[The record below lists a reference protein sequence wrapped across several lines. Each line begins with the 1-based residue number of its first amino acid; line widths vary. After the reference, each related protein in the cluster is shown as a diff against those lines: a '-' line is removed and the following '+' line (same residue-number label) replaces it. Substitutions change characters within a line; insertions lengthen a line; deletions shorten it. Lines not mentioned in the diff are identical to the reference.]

1 MDEHFRAFTFVNR
14 ITSIKIGQQV
24 RGTYQIPPGLGD
36 FPLSLVGEAVGQ
48 LAAWSAMAALD
59 FKSRPVAGIAAKIEM
74 LNPVK
79 PGDELE
85 LAADLDS
92 VDAEA
97 VSYGG
102 LATIRGKPILR
113 LENCVGP
120 MLPLED
126 FDDPSALRDRFT
138 FLCNGG
144 TSENAFQGV
153 PAVTPQRTAGEAGK
167 WARASVQVPES
178 APFFADHF
186 PRRPVFPG
194 TLLMHANLQL
204 AAAFASELPLSA
216 AGSVW
221 TIRSV
226 QDVKLRAFTSPGE
239 LLESE
244 AKLAE
249 SPAEAPVLSLE
260 TRKGKRLIGTARVN
274 LAPETNA

>member
-14 ITSIKIGQQV
+14 ITSVKIGQQV
-24 RGTYQIPPGLGD
+24 RGAYQIPHGLSD

-48 LAAWSAMAALD
+48 LAAWSAIAAVD
-59 FKSRPVAGIAAKIEM
+59 FKRRPVAGIAAKIEM
-74 LNPVK
+74 LNTVK

-85 LAADLDS
+85 LGADLDS

-97 VSYGG
+97 ISYGG
-102 LATIRGKPILR
+102 FATVGGKPVLR
-113 LENCVGP
+113 LEHCVGP
-120 MLPLED
+120 MVPLED
-126 FDDPSALRDRFT
+126 FDDPDALREHFS

-144 TSENAFQGV
+144 TREDAFKGV
-153 PAVTPQRTAGEAGK
+153 PAVIPQRTSGETGK
-167 WARASVQVPES
+167 WARASIQVPES

-204 AAAFASELPLSA
+204 AAALAAELPQSSEGVGWA
-216 AGSVW
+216 IG
-221 TIRSV
+221 SV
-226 QDVKLRAFTSPGE
+226 QDVKLRAFTPPGE

-244 AKLAE
+244 AKLIE
-249 SPAEAPVLSLE
+249 GPAATPVLSLE

-274 LAPETNA
+274 LVPEAKA